1 MTMSKAFM
9 TGLAI
14 ALAVL
19 ASTPMSVDVRSADGF
34 VLKGSYFS
42 PRTAGPAIVFY
53 HQCDSDRHV
62 WDRLAANLMHAG
74 FHVLTF
80 DLRGYGGSQ
89 GGGRPTKQK
98 FLLDI
103 DAAYNWLAAQPAVDK
118 ERIAAGGGSC
128 GVDAA
133 STLAVMHHEVRIL
146 LLLSGALFYQ
156 ATKYLSATADVAI
169 FAASGRGDPGAG
181 NALAVTRASKNLR
194 SVAKEY
200 ADASHGVRF
209 FTAHSELEPAI
220 VDWLRTVT
228 GK

>member
-1 MTMSKAFM
+1 M

-19 ASTPMSVDVRSADGF
+19 AATPMNVDVRSADGF

-42 PRTAGPAIVFY
+42 PGKAGPAIVLY

-62 WDRLAANLMHAG
+62 WDRLAADLVQAG

-80 DLRGYGGSQ
+80 DLRGYGQSA

-98 FLLDI
+98 FSSDI
-103 DAAYNWLAAQPAVDK
+103 DAAYNWLAAQPTVDK

-128 GVDAA
+128 GVEAA
-133 STLAVMHHEVRIL
+133 STVAVMHHEVRIL
-146 LLLSGALFYQ
+146 VLLSGGLLYR
-156 ATKYLSATADVAI
+156 ATKYLATTADVAI
-169 FAASGRGDPGAG
+169 FAASGRQDPGAG
-181 NALAVTRASKNLR
+181 NAVEVAKASRNPR
-194 SVAKEY
+194 SVAKQY
-200 ADASHGVRF
+200 ADAAHGVRL